1 MKILEDRQT
10 RTFFTGIE
18 VEKTPAFHT
27 KTLFIVGTPSI
38 ETIDAEIQRLADT
51 GFVVEHLYFGTSQTF
66 MDVDSPEKYEPF
78 EQLIIHYLNN
88 SNHWVTLDLDIGAVA
103 WVIISNYIGHERF
116 IPMISVKLPHIDRF
130 NKNATIKLD
139 DLRWGYSNSGVWTHN
154 LHELKQTGHYTDWSD
169 YSGDE

>member
-10 RTFFTGIE
+10 RTFFTGTE
-18 VEKTPAFHT
+18 VEKNPAFGA

-38 ETIDAEIQRLADT
+38 EEIDAEIARLAGN
-51 GFVVEHLYFGTSQTF
+51 GFHVEQLYFGTSQTF
-66 MDVDSPEKYEPF
+66 MNMTSERYAPF
-78 EQLIIHYLNN
+78 ERLLKHYLEHT
-88 SNHWVTLDLDIGAVA
+88 SYWVTLDFDIGDSG
-103 WVIISNYIGHERF
+103 WIIVSSYIGHERF

-130 NKNATIKLD
+130 NKNATLKLD
-139 DLRWGYSNSGVWTHN
+139 DLRWGYSNPGVWTHN